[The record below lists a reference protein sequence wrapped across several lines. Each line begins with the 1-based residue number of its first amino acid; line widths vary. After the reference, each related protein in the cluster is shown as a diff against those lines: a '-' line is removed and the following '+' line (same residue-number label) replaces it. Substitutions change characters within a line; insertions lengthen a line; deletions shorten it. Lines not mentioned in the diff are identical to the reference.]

1 MPGNYRMSTLK
12 CFPLLVSAPQQ
23 RLYFQKAVYHTN
35 DRTDYA
41 QNKHTTDIVDLND
54 CKEGQC
60 RQKVTFKSG
69 NLSLELNAT
78 IDCGNQEES
87 TCPEIVF
94 EQSKLSSNL
103 GDGVTAT
110 FRLHEGQAVS
120 FVLCDADDHSLKMI
134 DTALINELQIHTQ
147 KYWSRWIDQSKYT
160 GRWEQVV
167 TRSLLLL
174 KMLTFEPSG
183 AIVAAPTFSLPEDIG
198 GSHALQSLCKNLLI
212 ATRGKAMGL

>member
-1 MPGNYRMSTLK
+1 VHDLVTDYRTENYRMSTLK
-12 CFPLLVSAPQQ
+12 CSLHLVSAREQ
-23 RLYFQKAVYHTN
+23 RLYFQKVVYRTN
-35 DRTDYA
+35 ESTDYA
-41 QNKHTTDIVDLND
+41 QDKHTTDVIDLND

-60 RQKVTFKSG
+60 RQQVTFKSG

-78 IDCGNQEES
+78 IDCGNQDELA
-87 TCPEIVF
+87 CPEIVF

-120 FVLCDADDHSLKMI
+120 FVLRDTNDHSPKLI

-147 KYWSRWIDQSKYT
+147 KYWSRWIDKSKYT

-198 GSHALQSLCKNLLI
+198 GRHLLCSL
-212 ATRGKAMGL
+212 